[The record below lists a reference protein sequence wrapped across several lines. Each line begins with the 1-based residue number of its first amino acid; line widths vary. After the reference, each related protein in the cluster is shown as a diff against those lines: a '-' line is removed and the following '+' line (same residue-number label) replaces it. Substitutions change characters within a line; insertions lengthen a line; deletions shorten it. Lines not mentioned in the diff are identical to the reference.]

1 MIKISFLHIVLF
13 VLIVQAHFLSA
24 QDFKLEATLTGNL
37 GEVQNIRFSP
47 DGKLLAGGEQQ
58 GNVLIWNVKSKNL
71 ERTLNSGI
79 HKGRVLEVTFNKSGS
94 MLASTCEDGTVV
106 VWDTKTWKAIAFFRN
121 KPFVSFDGKELV
133 SSSFVV
139 FSPDSR
145 YVYFG
150 GDSGYIMKGQIAPD
164 GSGGIRPAV
173 DVFTTNNDDGRWY
186 GTITGGCIS
195 ADERY
200 LVISVGYLVDFID
213 LRTDVQAKYFRYD
226 EGYLNDVVAG
236 PLPNSVAT
244 WSNDGKVNIWANN
257 TGAISA
263 SFQVTTPGN
272 YSGASFSRDGRY
284 MVTSASGTVAKI
296 WDMTNGRQIV
306 TLSGHTRIV
315 RISRFSPTENMV
327 ATASYDGSVKLWKD
341 KKEETKEDPIVA
353 VVEIPKKEEPKKEDP
368 IVAITEIPKKEEP
381 KKEDTKKDVFKE
393 IKIEELKEGDI
404 IQLENILFVQSRP
417 ELLLS
422 SNDEVEKLIA
432 FMKKYP
438 TVEIELSGHTDNVGN
453 PLRNQTLSEQR
464 VEVVKNKLIRNGIKD
479 KRIQTV
485 AYGGSKPLTDNNTE
499 AGRQKNRRVEM
510 KILKK

>member
-1 MIKISFLHIVLF
+1 L
-13 VLIVQAHFLSA
+13 LILVVQTRLLSA

-79 HKGRVLEVTFNKSGS
+79 HKGRVLEVTFNKNGS

-106 VWDTKTWKAIAFFRN
+106 VWDTRTWKVIAFFKN

-139 FSPDSR
+139 FSPDGR

-150 GDSGYIMKGQIAPD
+150 GDSGYVMKGQIAPD
-164 GSGGIRPAV
+164 ASGNMRAATDI
-173 DVFTTNNDDGRWY
+173 FTTNNDDGRWY

-200 LVISVGYLVDFID
+200 LVISVGYLIDFID
-213 LRTDVQAKYFRYD
+213 LKTDVQAKYFRYD
-226 EGYLNDVVAG
+226 EGYLNDVVVG
-236 PLPNSVAT
+236 PLSNSVAT

-263 SFQVTTPGN
+263 SFQVTVPGN
-272 YSGASFSRDGRY
+272 YSGASFSKDGRY

-296 WDMTNGRQIV
+296 WDMTNGRQIA
-306 TLSGHTRIV
+306 TLSGHSRIV
-315 RISRFSPTENMV
+315 RISRFSPAENMV

-341 KKEETKEDPIVA
+341 KKEEPIVA
-353 VVEIPKKEEPKKEDP
+353 VVEEPIKEEPVKEEPIIAVVEEPKKEEPKK
-368 IVAITEIPKKEEP
+368 
-381 KKEDTKKDVFKE
+381 DVFKE
-393 IKIEELKEGDI
+393 MKIEELKEGDI
-404 IQLENILFVQSRP
+404 IQLENILFKQSRP
-417 ELLLS
+417 DLLPS
-422 SNDEVEKLIA
+422 SSDEVEKLIA

-438 TVEIELSGHTDNVGN
+438 TVEIELSGHTDNVGD
-453 PLRNQTLSEQR
+453 PAKNQKLSEQR
-464 VEVVKNKLIRNGIKD
+464 VAVVKTKLIRSGVPD
-479 KRIQTV
+479 ARIQTI
-485 AYGGSKPLTDNNTE
+485 AYGGARPLPNTDNRTE

>member
-1 MIKISFLHIVLF
+1 MIKFGKLQIVMAICMIQIN
-13 VLIVQAHFLSA
+13 VLLA

-58 GNVLIWNVKSKNL
+58 GNVLIWNVKTKNL

-79 HKGRVLEVTFNKSGS
+79 HKGRVLEVTFNKTGS

-106 VWDTKTWKAIAFFRN
+106 VWDTKSWKAIAFFKN

-164 GSGGIRPAV
+164 GSGGLRPAV

-226 EGYLNDVVAG
+226 EGYLNDVVVG

-244 WSNDGKVNIWANN
+244 WSNDGKVNIWNNN
-257 TGAISA
+257 TGAITA
-263 SFQVTTPGN
+263 SFQVTVPNN

-284 MVTSASGTVAKI
+284 LVTSASGTVAKI
-296 WDMTNGRQIV
+296 WDMTNGRQIA
-306 TLSGHTRIV
+306 TLSSHTRIV
-315 RISRFSPTENMV
+315 RISRFSPTENMI
-327 ATASYDGSVKLWKD
+327 ATASYDGTVKLWKD
-341 KKEETKEDPIVA
+341 KKEEPVVA
-353 VVEIPKKEEPKKEDP
+353 VVEEPKKEEPLVAVVEEPKKEEIKKEEPKKE
-368 IVAITEIPKKEEP
+368 ES
-381 KKEDTKKDVFKE
+381 KKDVFKE

-404 IQLENILFVQSRP
+404 IQLENILFIQSRP
-417 ELLLS
+417 ELLPS
-422 SNDEVEKLIA
+422 SNDELDKLIA

-438 TVEIELSGHTDNVGN
+438 TVEIELSGHTDNVGIAA
-453 PLRNQTLSEQR
+453 RNQKLSEQR
-464 VEVVKNKLIRNGIKD
+464 VEVVKTRLLRNGVPEARLK
-479 KRIQTV
+479 TV
-485 AYGGSKPLTDNNTE
+485 AYGGSRPIASNKTE
-499 AGRQKNRRVEM
+499 TGRQKNRRVEM